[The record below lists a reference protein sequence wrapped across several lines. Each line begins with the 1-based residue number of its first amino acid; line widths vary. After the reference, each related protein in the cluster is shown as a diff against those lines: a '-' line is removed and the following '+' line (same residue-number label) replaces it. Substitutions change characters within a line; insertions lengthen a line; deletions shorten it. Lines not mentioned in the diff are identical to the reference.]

1 MEQNQNNS
9 NTEPTNVN
17 VNQAEEA
24 EVAEKPFCERPYEEV
39 EDGFI
44 DDRGFYTTP
53 NGSFWDDEHT
63 YFNHLGFDRHG
74 GSYDKY
80 GVYHPG
86 AGYDEA
92 TGLYNDQKEF
102 ISNNELKETVKNVE
116 LSISKLKEQES
127 KDEKTLRKY
136 EKLEEESEDSDEE
149 EKSNVTLDEDE
160 VKEAYDFVMENEKR
174 NQNSENKEKVTVSKD
189 KVSKKQK
196 EVKDSKTTA
205 NNENDNNNANNA
217 NDAPAVE
224 G

>member
-1 MEQNQNNS
+1 MEQNQPNQPKEVHES
-9 NTEPTNVN
+9 QATKAQEEPENLET
-17 VNQAEEA
+17 A
-24 EVAEKPFCERPYEEV
+24 FCDRPYEEV

-53 NGSFWDDEHT
+53 NGSFLDDEHS

-102 ISNNELKETVKNVE
+102 ITGNEIKEAEKNVE
-116 LSISKLKEQES
+116 LSISKLKEQEL
-127 KDEKTLRKY
+127 KDEKTIRKY

-149 EKSNVTLDEDE
+149 GDNSNVTYDEDE
-160 VKEAYDFVMENEKR
+160 IKEAYDFVMENEKK
-174 NQNSENKEKVTVSKD
+174 NVNSTTVPKD
-189 KVSKKQK
+189 KVSKKQP
-196 EVKDSKTTA
+196 TTA
-205 NNENDNNNANNA
+205 TDEN
-217 NDAPAVE
+217 VQQ
-224 G
+224 

>member
-1 MEQNQNNS
+1 MEQNQPNQPNQPKES
-9 NTEPTNVN
+9 HESQATKAQEEPENLET
-17 VNQAEEA
+17 A
-24 EVAEKPFCERPYEEV
+24 FCDRPYEEV

-102 ISNNELKETVKNVE
+102 ITGNEIKEAEKNVE
-116 LSISKLKEQES
+116 LSISKLKEQEL
-127 KDEKTLRKY
+127 KDEKTIRKY

-149 EKSNVTLDEDE
+149 GDNSSSDSRRI
-160 VKEAYDFVMENEKR
+160 AY
-174 NQNSENKEKVTVSKD
+174 
-189 KVSKKQK
+189 
-196 EVKDSKTTA
+196 
-205 NNENDNNNANNA
+205 
-217 NDAPAVE
+217 P
-224 G
+224 

>member
-1 MEQNQNNS
+1 MEQNQPNQPKEVHES
-9 NTEPTNVN
+9 QATKAQDEPENLET
-17 VNQAEEA
+17 A
-24 EVAEKPFCERPYEEV
+24 FCDRPYEEV

-102 ISNNELKETVKNVE
+102 ITGNEIKEAEKNVE
-116 LSISKLKEQES
+116 LSISKLKEQEL
-127 KDEKTLRKY
+127 KDEKTIRKY
-136 EKLEEESEDSDEE
+136 EKLEEESEDSDDEDN
-149 EKSNVTLDEDE
+149 SNVTYDEDE
-160 VKEAYDFVMENEKR
+160 IKEAYDFVMENEKK
-174 NQNSENKEKVTVSKD
+174 NVNSTTVPKD
-189 KVSKKQK
+189 KVSKKQP
-196 EVKDSKTTA
+196 TTA
-205 NNENDNNNANNA
+205 TDEN
-217 NDAPAVE
+217 VQQ
-224 G
+224 

>member
-1 MEQNQNNS
+1 MEQNQPNQPKES
-9 NTEPTNVN
+9 HESQATKAQEEPENLET
-17 VNQAEEA
+17 A
-24 EVAEKPFCERPYEEV
+24 FCDRPYEEV

-102 ISNNELKETVKNVE
+102 ITGNEIKEAEKNVE
-116 LSISKLKEQES
+116 LSISKLKEQEL
-127 KDEKTLRKY
+127 KDEKTIRKY

-149 EKSNVTLDEDE
+149 GDNSNVTYDEDE
-160 VKEAYDFVMENEKR
+160 IKEAYDFVMENEKK
-174 NQNSENKEKVTVSKD
+174 NVNGTTVPKD
-189 KVSKKQK
+189 KVSKKQP
-196 EVKDSKTTA
+196 STA
-205 NNENDNNNANNA
+205 TDEN
-217 NDAPAVE
+217 VQQ
-224 G
+224 

>member
-1 MEQNQNNS
+1 MEQNQPK
-9 NTEPTNVN
+9 EPKEVHES
-17 VNQAEEA
+17 QATKAQEEPENLETA
-24 EVAEKPFCERPYEEV
+24 FCDRPYEEV

-102 ISNNELKETVKNVE
+102 ITGNEIKEAEKNVE
-116 LSISKLKEQES
+116 LSISKLKEQEL
-127 KDEKTLRKY
+127 KDEKTIRKY

-149 EKSNVTLDEDE
+149 GDNSNVTYDEDE
-160 VKEAYDFVMENEKR
+160 IKEAYDFVMENEKK
-174 NQNSENKEKVTVSKD
+174 NVNSTTVPKD
-189 KVSKKQK
+189 KVSKKQP
-196 EVKDSKTTA
+196 TTA
-205 NNENDNNNANNA
+205 TDEN
-217 NDAPAVE
+217 VQQ
-224 G
+224 

>member
-1 MEQNQNNS
+1 MEQNQPNQPKEVHES
-9 NTEPTNVN
+9 QATKAQEEPENLET
-17 VNQAEEA
+17 A
-24 EVAEKPFCERPYEEV
+24 FCDRPYEEV

-102 ISNNELKETVKNVE
+102 ITGNEIKEAEKNVE
-116 LSISKLKEQES
+116 LSISKLKEQEL
-127 KDEKTLRKY
+127 KDEKTIRKY

-149 EKSNVTLDEDE
+149 GDNSNVTYDEDE
-160 VKEAYDFVMENEKR
+160 IKEAYDFVMENEKK
-174 NQNSENKEKVTVSKD
+174 NVNITTVPKD
-189 KVSKKQK
+189 KVSKKQP
-196 EVKDSKTTA
+196 TTA
-205 NNENDNNNANNA
+205 TDEN
-217 NDAPAVE
+217 VQQ
-224 G
+224 

>member
-1 MEQNQNNS
+1 MEQNQ
-9 NTEPTNVN
+9 P
-17 VNQAEEA
+17 NQPKEVHESQATKAQEELENLETA
-24 EVAEKPFCERPYEEV
+24 FCDRPYEEV

-102 ISNNELKETVKNVE
+102 ITGNEIKEAEKNVE
-116 LSISKLKEQES
+116 LSISKLKEQEL
-127 KDEKTLRKY
+127 KDEKTIRKY

-149 EKSNVTLDEDE
+149 GDNSNVTYDEDE
-160 VKEAYDFVMENEKR
+160 IKEAYDFVMENEKK
-174 NQNSENKEKVTVSKD
+174 NVNSTTVPKD
-189 KVSKKQK
+189 KVSKKQP
-196 EVKDSKTTA
+196 TTA
-205 NNENDNNNANNA
+205 TDEN
-217 NDAPAVE
+217 VQQ
-224 G
+224 

>member
-1 MEQNQNNS
+1 MEQNQQNQPNQPKEVHES
-9 NTEPTNVN
+9 QATKAQEEPENLET
-17 VNQAEEA
+17 A
-24 EVAEKPFCERPYEEV
+24 FCDRPYEEV

-102 ISNNELKETVKNVE
+102 ITGNEIKEAEKNVE
-116 LSISKLKEQES
+116 LSISKLKEQEL
-127 KDEKTLRKY
+127 KDEKTIRKY

-149 EKSNVTLDEDE
+149 GDNSNVTYDEDE
-160 VKEAYDFVMENEKR
+160 IKEAYDFVMENEKK
-174 NQNSENKEKVTVSKD
+174 NVNSTTVPKD
-189 KVSKKQK
+189 KVSKKQP
-196 EVKDSKTTA
+196 TTA
-205 NNENDNNNANNA
+205 TDEN
-217 NDAPAVE
+217 VQQ
-224 G
+224 

>member
-1 MEQNQNNS
+1 MEQNQPNQPKES
-9 NTEPTNVN
+9 HESQATKAQEEPENLET
-17 VNQAEEA
+17 A
-24 EVAEKPFCERPYEEV
+24 FCDRPYEEV

-102 ISNNELKETVKNVE
+102 ITGNEIKEAEKNVE
-116 LSISKLKEQES
+116 LSISKLKEQEL
-127 KDEKTLRKY
+127 KDEKTIRKY

-149 EKSNVTLDEDE
+149 GDNSNVTYDEDE
-160 VKEAYDFVMENEKR
+160 IKEAYDFVMENE
-174 NQNSENKEKVTVSKD
+174 NKNIDIATIPKD
-189 KVSKKQK
+189 KVSKKQP
-196 EVKDSKTTA
+196 D
-205 NNENDNNNANNA
+205 EN
-217 NDAPAVE
+217 VQQ
-224 G
+224 